1 MDLLIAIIKN
11 IKASDW
17 IAIVQTVV
25 LTFSLVYLA
34 MSARQQARS
43 TKFIV
48 TPNLGAKWEIE
59 SEGSSVTWKLL
70 VSNYSSFPVY
80 IKRVALGFPKVDGF
94 PQGVL
99 GGSFHVPP
107 CGTKSLRTFYMTK
120 ECWTKGE
127 GLSGWPV
134 RLFVV
139 TSVGALWEIRFQVIG
154 FDELEFVDI
163 KSRGLLLFQLYRNTC
178 IVFNRFFG
186 DRGFTL
192 FKQKVQKM
200 LRIDK

>member
-1 MDLLIAIIKN
+1 MDYVFNNL
-11 IKASDW
+11 KASEW
-17 IAIVQTVV
+17 IAIGQTVI
-25 LTFSLVYLA
+25 LTITLVYLA

-48 TPNLGAKWEIE
+48 TPNLGAKWDIKN
-59 SEGSSVTWKLL
+59 EGSSVAWKLL

-80 IKRVALGFPKVDGF
+80 VKRVVLGFPRIDGF

-107 CGTKSLRTFYMTK
+107 GRTESLRTFYMTEK
-120 ECWTKGE
+120 CWTKGE

-139 TSVGALWEIRFQVIG
+139 TSVGALWEIRFLVIG
-154 FDELEFVDI
+154 FDELAFVDI

-178 IVFNRFFG
+178 VVFNRFFG
-186 DRGFTL
+186 DKGFTL
-192 FKQKVQKM
+192 FKQKIQKM
-200 LRIDK
+200 VRINK